1 MEKFEAVLV
10 GCSPEISRALT
21 KAIGHEFKSAGII
34 PAKDIIEALVRRPMA
49 ASEVVV
55 LCRPK
60 PEDVS
65 NALDAVDPMGL
76 PRWAIVLLGTNPVSN
91 WVETLS
97 VDEVT
102 ASLVARAVRSAIE
115 QKILRREIAR
125 AKGDKLT
132 IGSRVS
138 HDIRTELAGIRSN
151 TELLRDVLSREA
163 PQPAGPAE
171 HVFDSVDALGRIIE
185 RLSFLMKASV
195 RGVEKKQFEM
205 GHVVLRAVQRMDPE
219 IRRRG
224 ATVVQPNFWPKVNGD
239 AASAEKVWSELL
251 ANALIHTREQPRIQL
266 GWTRRESEHRLWI
279 SDDGVGVPLEKRP
292 MLFRPFHVMHRLNS
306 PRGMGLPIV
315 QRLVDLHGGSCGYE
329 MSDEGGSRFFF
340 TLPT

>member
-1 MEKFEAVLV
+1 MEKLEVALV
-10 GCSPEISRALT
+10 GCTPELGKAVA
-21 KAIGHEFKSAGII
+21 KAIGHEFKGAEII
-34 PAKDIIEALVRRPMA
+34 PAKDIIEALMRRPMT

-76 PRWAIVLLGTNPVSN
+76 PRWAIVLVGTNPVSN

-97 VDEVT
+97 VDELT
-102 ASLVARAVRSAIE
+102 ASLVARAFRSAIE
-115 QKILRREIAR
+115 QKNLRREIAR

-151 TELLRDVLSREA
+151 AELMRDNLSRER
-163 PQPAGPAE
+163 PQPGSPAE
-171 HVFDSVDALGRIIE
+171 HVFDSVDVLGRIIE

-195 RGVEKKQFEM
+195 RGVDKKQFEM
-205 GHVVLRAVQRMDPE
+205 GHVVLRAVQRVDPE
-219 IRRRG
+219 IQRRR
-224 ATVVQPNFWPKVNGD
+224 ATIVQPNFWPKVNGD
-239 AASAEKVWSELL
+239 AASAERVWSELL
-251 ANALIHTREQPRIQL
+251 GNALVHARDQPRIQL
-266 GWTRRESEHRLWI
+266 GWTRKESEHRMWI

-292 MLFRPFHVMHRLNS
+292 TLFRPFHVMHRLNS

-329 MSDEGGSRFFF
+329 PSEDGGARFFF